1 MFGIEGLELSTPLR
15 VGLGYDSHRFEP
27 GRPLVLGGVTIPGH
41 PGLAGHSDGDAITHA
56 VIDAIF
62 GAVALGNVGTH
73 FPPTEEKWKDADSL
87 ELLSSAV
94 EVIDREG
101 WMVVNVDVTVICES
115 PQISFVAGEMKERLS
130 GVLQVPVERISI
142 KGKTNEGMGWIG
154 ESEGLAVHAVA
165 LVESR

>member
-1 MFGIEGLELSTPLR
+1 M
-15 VGLGYDSHRFEP
+15 
-27 GRPLVLGGVTIPGH
+27 
-41 PGLAGHSDGDAITHA
+41 
-56 VIDAIF
+56 IDAIL

-87 ELLSSAV
+87 ELLSSVV

-101 WMVVNVDVTVICES
+101 WMVVNVDVAVICES